1 MRIRPME
8 EVIPQQLDITFYA
21 FKKAVIYARLVA
33 QERGGS
39 ECIGYLLAD
48 RESAAL
54 LVDDVL
60 LAPHQRATPSS
71 VQIEGSAV
79 LTAGREIQARGKR
92 AIGWWHS
99 HNNMAAFHSCIDDE
113 NTEKLLHE
121 LAPANLHYGREAL
134 PLQMQVAEE
143 GLQLRDNAG
152 VLGVLQSHSLSTTYH
167 SPLST
172 SVATLQRII
181 PVGVVFSLVVNVR
194 GQTYVEV
201 ASKQWCGFCQREE
214 VKTQRIPLRLVE
226 QEDEP
231 RLDVV
236 ALRAEVRRKVW
247 TPVTDWTWKRQSQ
260 YPQPNWQG
268 QDEQRWQ
275 RLVHDTDAAN
285 AETPTHPADEER
297 TEADTSSNGREPLA
311 AHQDAAS
318 SETGSPHP
326 VLPSCVVLMLEQV
339 LTEVREIKS
348 LLVTMTQKAKESS
361 P

>member
-1 MRIRPME
+1 MRIKPME
-8 EVIPQQLDITFYA
+8 EVIPQQLDITFSA
-21 FKKAVIYARLVA
+21 FKKAIIYARLVA

-39 ECIGYLLAD
+39 ECIGYLLSD
-48 RESAAL
+48 RENAAL

-79 LTAGREIQARGKR
+79 LAAGREIQARGKR

-121 LAPANLHYGREAL
+121 LAPANLHYAHAPL
-134 PLQMQVAEE
+134 PLRLHPSEE
-143 GLQLRDNAG
+143 GLQLQSAAG
-152 VLGVLQSHSLSTTYH
+152 VLGVLQTDSSLIPSQ
-167 SPLST
+167 
-172 SVATLQRII
+172 ATFQRII

-231 RLDVV
+231 PLDAV

-247 TPVTDWTWKRQSQ
+247 TPVTDWNWKRLSQSS
-260 YPQPNWQG
+260 QPHWQV

-275 RLVHDTDAAN
+275 RLVHDADAGN
-285 AETPTHPADEER
+285 AETPTHLADEER
-297 TEADTSSNGREPLA
+297 IDADGASNGRDPLA
-311 AHQDAAS
+311 AHPDAAP
-318 SETGSPHP
+318 SETDPSHT

-348 LLVTMTQKAKESS
+348 LLTNGAS
-361 P
+361 